1 MSKHQPFLLLGHTSS
16 GTPVTL
22 QGSDF
27 ERHKVCSG
35 ITGSGKS
42 TFLAWIAVSLLRL
55 GVSFSL
61 IDPHGDLCRLILQ
74 LLLSS
79 DFFSSP
85 KSFERLWFVDFNRTD
100 AAIAFNVLKGNADS
114 HIIANNVLEALHRAF
129 PSVGT
134 TAALDNTF
142 LAATYVL

>member
-1 MSKHQPFLLLGHTSS
+1 MSKQQPFLLLGHTSS

-42 TFLAWIAVSLLRL
+42 TFLAWIALSLLRQ
-55 GVSFSL
+55 GMAFSL
-61 IDPHGDLCRLILQ
+61 IDPHSDLSRLILQ

-100 AAIAFNVLKGNADS
+100 AAIAFNVLKQPHDS
-114 HIIANNVLEALHRAF
+114 HSTANNVLEALHRAF
-129 PSVGT
+129 PTVG
-134 TAALDNTF
+134 
-142 LAATYVL
+142 